1 MLELEIL
8 YQIFELCIV
17 PLLAVLTGYLVQW
30 IRAKTAEAT
39 EKNQKDVFD
48 KYIAMLGETIA
59 KCVSATNQTY
69 VDALKKA
76 GSFDAEAQKHAFDM
90 TLTAVMSVL
99 GKDAIEYLTA
109 IYGDLT
115 GYLTT
120 LIEAEVKSQK
130 TGV

>member
-1 MLELEIL
+1 MGLEMLF
-8 YQIFELCIV
+8 QIFELCII

-30 IRAKTAEAT
+30 IKAKTAEAT

-48 KYIAMLGETIA
+48 KYITMLGETIA

-90 TLTAVMSVL
+90 TLTAIMNVL

-115 GYLTT
+115 GYITT
-120 LIEAEVKSQK
+120 LIEAEVKAQK
-130 TGV
+130 E

>member
-1 MLELEIL
+1 MGLEMLF
-8 YQIFELCIV
+8 QIFELCIV

-30 IRAKTAEAT
+30 IKAKTAEAT

-48 KYIAMLGETIA
+48 KYITMLGETIA

-90 TLTAVMSVL
+90 TLTAVMNVL

-120 LIEAEVKSQK
+120 LIEAEVKAQK
-130 TGV
+130 E

>member
-76 GSFDAEAQKHAFDM
+76 GSFDAEAQKHAFEM
-90 TLTAVMSVL
+90 TLNAVMNVL

-115 GYLTT
+115 EYLTT
-120 LIEAEVKSQK
+120 LIEAEVKAQK
-130 TGV
+130 E

>member
-1 MLELEIL
+1 MELKL
-8 YQIFELCIV
+8 LFQIFELCII

-30 IRAKTAEAT
+30 IKAKTAETT

-48 KYIAMLGETIA
+48 KYITMLGETIA

-76 GSFDAEAQKHAFDM
+76 GSFDAEAQKHALDM

-120 LIEAEVKSQK
+120 LIEAEVKAQK
-130 TGV
+130 E

>member
-1 MLELEIL
+1 MGLEMLF
-8 YQIFELCIV
+8 QIFELCIV

-30 IRAKTAEAT
+30 IKAKTAEAT

-48 KYIAMLGETIA
+48 KYITMLGETIA

-90 TLTAVMSVL
+90 TLTAVVSVL

-115 GYLTT
+115 SYLTT

>member
-1 MLELEIL
+1 MELEML
-8 YQIFELCIV
+8 FQIFELCIV

-30 IRAKTAEAT
+30 IKAKTAEAT

-48 KYIAMLGETIA
+48 KYITMLGETIT

-76 GSFDAEAQKHAFDM
+76 GSFSAEAQKHAFEM
-90 TLTAVMSVL
+90 TLTAVINVL
-99 GKDAIEYLTA
+99 GQDAIEYLTA

-115 GYLTT
+115 SYLTT
-120 LIEAEVKSQK
+120 LIEAEVKIQK
-130 TGV
+130 E

>member
-1 MLELEIL
+1 MLEVL
-8 YQIFELCIV
+8 YTIFELCIV

-48 KYIAMLGETIA
+48 KYITMLGETVA

-76 GSFDAEAQKHAFDM
+76 GSFDAEAQKFALNM
-90 TLTAVMSVL
+90 TLGSVMSVL
-99 GKDAIEYLTA
+99 GKDAIEYLSA
-109 IYGDLT
+109 IYGDLNT
-115 GYLTT
+115 YLTT
-120 LIEAEVKSQK
+120 LIEAEVKAQK
-130 TGV
+130 E

>member
-1 MLELEIL
+1 MELELL
-8 YQIFELCIV
+8 FQIFELCIV

-30 IRAKTAEAT
+30 IKAKTAEAT
-39 EKNQKDVFD
+39 EKNQQDIFD
-48 KYIAMLGETIA
+48 KYITMLGETIA

-76 GSFDAEAQKHAFDM
+76 GSFDAEAQKHAFEM
-90 TLTAVMSVL
+90 TLNAVMNVL

-115 GYLTT
+115 SYLTT
-120 LIEAEVKSQK
+120 LIEAEAKAQK
-130 TGV
+130 E

>member
-17 PLLAVLTGYLVQW
+17 PLLAVLTGYLVRW
-30 IRAKTAEAT
+30 IRVKTAEAT

-48 KYIAMLGETIA
+48 KYITMLGETVA

-76 GSFDAEAQKHAFDM
+76 GSFDVEAQKHAFDM

>member
-30 IRAKTAEAT
+30 IKAKTAEAT

-48 KYIAMLGETIA
+48 KYIVMLGETIA

-76 GSFDAEAQKHAFDM
+76 GSFDAEAQKHAFEM
-90 TLTAVMSVL
+90 TLNAVMNVL

-120 LIEAEVKSQK
+120 LIEAEVKAQK
-130 TGV
+130 E

>member
-1 MLELEIL
+1 MELELL
-8 YQIFELCIV
+8 FQIFELCIV

-30 IRAKTAEAT
+30 IKAKTAEAT

-48 KYIAMLGETIA
+48 KYITMLGETIA

-76 GSFDAEAQKHAFDM
+76 GSFDAEAQKHAFEM
-90 TLTAVMSVL
+90 TLNAVMNVL

-115 GYLTT
+115 SYLTT
-120 LIEAEVKSQK
+120 LIEAEVKAQK
-130 TGV
+130 E

>member
-1 MLELEIL
+1 MNLEIL

-30 IRAKTAEAT
+30 IKAKTAEAT
-39 EKNQKDVFD
+39 EKNRKDVFD
-48 KYIAMLGETIA
+48 KYITMLGETIT

-76 GSFDAEAQKHAFDM
+76 GSFDAEAQKKAFE
-90 TLTAVMSVL
+90 LTMDAVLSLL
-99 GKDAIEYLTA
+99 GKDAIAYLGA
-109 IYGDLT
+109 IHGDLT

-120 LIEAEVKSQK
+120 LIEAEVKAQK
-130 TGV
+130 E

>member
-1 MLELEIL
+1 MGFELL
-8 YQIFELCIV
+8 FQIFELCIV

-30 IRAKTAEAT
+30 IKAKTVEAT

-48 KYIAMLGETIA
+48 KYITMLGKTIT

-69 VDALKKA
+69 VDALKQA
-76 GSFDAEAQKHAFDM
+76 GSFDAEAQKHAFEM
-90 TLTAVMSVL
+90 TLNAVMNVL

-120 LIEAEVKSQK
+120 LIEAEVKAQK
-130 TGV
+130 E

>member
-1 MLELEIL
+1 MGLEMLF
-8 YQIFELCIV
+8 QIFELCIV

-30 IRAKTAEAT
+30 IKVKTAEVT

-48 KYIAMLGETIA
+48 KYITMLGETIA

-76 GSFDAEAQKHAFDM
+76 GSFDAEAQKHAFEM
-90 TLTAVMSVL
+90 TLNAVMNVL

-115 GYLTT
+115 SYLTT
-120 LIEAEVKSQK
+120 LIEAEVKAQK
-130 TGV
+130 E

>member
-1 MLELEIL
+1 MGLEMLF
-8 YQIFELCIV
+8 QIFELCII

-30 IRAKTAEAT
+30 IKAKTAEAT

-48 KYIAMLGETIA
+48 KYITMLGETIA

-76 GSFDAEAQKHAFDM
+76 GSFDAEAQKHAFEM
-90 TLTAVMSVL
+90 TLNAVMNVL

-115 GYLTT
+115 EYLTT
-120 LIEAEVKSQK
+120 LIEAEVKAQK
-130 TGV
+130 E

>member
-1 MLELEIL
+1 MVLEIMF
-8 YQIFELCIV
+8 QIFELCIV

-30 IRAKTAEAT
+30 IKAKTVEAT

-48 KYIAMLGETIA
+48 KYITMLGETIA

-76 GSFDAEAQKHAFDM
+76 GSFDAEAQKHAVEM
-90 TLTAVMSVL
+90 TLSAVMNVL

-115 GYLTT
+115 NYLTT
-120 LIEAEVKSQK
+120 LIEAEEKAQK
-130 TGV
+130 E

>member
-1 MLELEIL
+1 MGLELL
-8 YQIFELCIV
+8 FQIFELCVV
-17 PLLAVLTGYLVQW
+17 PILAVLTGYLVQW
-30 IRAKTAEAT
+30 IKAKTAEAT

-48 KYIAMLGETIA
+48 KYITMLGETIT

-69 VDALKKA
+69 VDALKQA
-76 GSFDAEAQKHAFDM
+76 GSFDAEAQKHAFEM
-90 TLTAVMSVL
+90 TLNAVMNVL

-120 LIEAEVKSQK
+120 LIEAEVKAQK
-130 TGV
+130 E

>member
-1 MLELEIL
+1 MGLEMLF
-8 YQIFELCIV
+8 QIFELCIV

-39 EKNQKDVFD
+39 EKNKKDVFD
-48 KYIAMLGETIA
+48 KYITMLGETIA

>member
-1 MLELEIL
+1 MGLELL
-8 YQIFELCIV
+8 FQIFELCII

-30 IRAKTAEAT
+30 IKAKTAEAT

-48 KYIAMLGETIA
+48 KYITMLGETIA

-120 LIEAEVKSQK
+120 LIEAEVKAQK
-130 TGV
+130 E

>member
-1 MLELEIL
+1 MELELL
-8 YQIFELCIV
+8 FQIFELCIV

-30 IRAKTAEAT
+30 IKAKTAEAT

-48 KYIAMLGETIA
+48 KYITMLGETVA

-76 GSFDAEAQKHAFDM
+76 GSFDAEAQKHAFEM
-90 TLTAVMSVL
+90 TLTAVMNVL

-120 LIEAEVKSQK
+120 LIEAEVKAQK
-130 TGV
+130 E

>member
-1 MLELEIL
+1 MGLEMLF
-8 YQIFELCIV
+8 QIFELCIV

-30 IRAKTAEAT
+30 IKAKTAEAT

-48 KYIAMLGETIA
+48 KYITMLGETIA

-76 GSFDAEAQKHAFDM
+76 GSFDAEAQKHAFEM
-90 TLTAVMSVL
+90 TLNAVMNVL

-120 LIEAEVKSQK
+120 LIEAEVKAQK
-130 TGV
+130 E

>member
-1 MLELEIL
+1 MGLEMLF
-8 YQIFELCIV
+8 QIFELCIV

-30 IRAKTAEAT
+30 IKAKTVEAT

-48 KYIAMLGETIA
+48 KYITMLGETIT

-69 VDALKKA
+69 VDALKQA
-76 GSFDAEAQKHAFDM
+76 GSFDVEAQKHAFDM
-90 TLTAVMSVL
+90 TLNAVMNVL

-120 LIEAEVKSQK
+120 LIEAEVKAQK
-130 TGV
+130 E

>member
-1 MLELEIL
+1 MELELL
-8 YQIFELCIV
+8 FQIFELCII

-30 IRAKTAEAT
+30 IKAKTAEAT

-48 KYIAMLGETIA
+48 KYITMLGETIA

>member
-1 MLELEIL
+1 MELELL
-8 YQIFELCIV
+8 FQIFELCIV

-76 GSFDAEAQKHAFDM
+76 GSFDAEAQKHAFEM
-90 TLTAVMSVL
+90 TLNAVMNVL

-120 LIEAEVKSQK
+120 LIEAEVKAQK
-130 TGV
+130 E

>member
-1 MLELEIL
+1 
-8 YQIFELCIV
+8 
-17 PLLAVLTGYLVQW
+17 
-30 IRAKTAEAT
+30 
-39 EKNQKDVFD
+39 
-48 KYIAMLGETIA
+48 MLGETIA

-76 GSFDAEAQKHAFDM
+76 GSFDAEAQKHAFEM
-90 TLTAVMSVL
+90 TLNAVMNVL

-120 LIEAEVKSQK
+120 LIEAEVKAQK
-130 TGV
+130 E

>member
-1 MLELEIL
+1 MVLEIMF
-8 YQIFELCIV
+8 QIFELCIV

-30 IRAKTAEAT
+30 IKAKTVEAT

-48 KYIAMLGETIA
+48 KYITMLGETIA

-76 GSFDAEAQKHAFDM
+76 GSFDAEAQKHAFEM
-90 TLTAVMSVL
+90 TLSAVMNVL

-115 GYLTT
+115 NYLTT
-120 LIEAEVKSQK
+120 LIEAEVKAQK
-130 TGV
+130 E

>member
-1 MLELEIL
+1 MTLELL
-8 YQIFELCIV
+8 FQIFELCIV

-30 IRAKTAEAT
+30 IRVKTAEAT

-48 KYIAMLGETIA
+48 KYITMLGETIT

-69 VDALKKA
+69 VDALKQA
-76 GSFDAEAQKHAFDM
+76 GSFDVEAQKHAFDM

-115 GYLTT
+115 SYLTT
-120 LIEAEVKSQK
+120 LIEAEVKAQK
-130 TGV
+130 E

>member
-1 MLELEIL
+1 MGLEMLF
-8 YQIFELCIV
+8 QIFELCIV

-30 IRAKTAEAT
+30 IKAKTAEAT

-48 KYIAMLGETIA
+48 KYITMLGETIA

-76 GSFDAEAQKHAFDM
+76 GSFDAEAQKHAFEM
-90 TLTAVMSVL
+90 TLNAVMNVL

>member
-1 MLELEIL
+1 MELEML
-8 YQIFELCIV
+8 FQIFELCIV

-30 IRAKTAEAT
+30 IKVKTAEAT
-39 EKNQKDVFD
+39 EKNQKDALD
-48 KYIAMLGETIA
+48 KYITMLGETIA
-59 KCVSATNQTY
+59 KCVFATNQTY

-90 TLTAVMSVL
+90 TLTAVVSVL

-115 GYLTT
+115 SYLTT

>member
-1 MLELEIL
+1 MELELL
-8 YQIFELCIV
+8 FQIFELCII

-39 EKNQKDVFD
+39 EKNQKNVFD
-48 KYIAMLGETIA
+48 KYITMLGETIA

-76 GSFDAEAQKHAFDM
+76 GSFDAEAQKHAFEM
-90 TLTAVMSVL
+90 TLNAVMNVL

-120 LIEAEVKSQK
+120 LIEAEVKAQK
-130 TGV
+130 E

>member
-1 MLELEIL
+1 MELELL
-8 YQIFELCIV
+8 FQIFELCIV

-30 IRAKTAEAT
+30 IKAKTAEAT

-48 KYIAMLGETIA
+48 KYITMLGETIA

-76 GSFDAEAQKHAFDM
+76 GSFDAEAQKHAFEM
-90 TLTAVMSVL
+90 TLNAVMNVL
-99 GKDAIEYLTA
+99 GKDAIEYLTT

-115 GYLTT
+115 SYLTT
-120 LIEAEVKSQK
+120 LIEAEVKAQK
-130 TGV
+130 E

>member
-76 GSFDAEAQKHAFDM
+76 GSFDAEAQKHAFEM
-90 TLTAVMSVL
+90 TLTAVMNVL

-120 LIEAEVKSQK
+120 LIEAEVKAQK
-130 TGV
+130 E

>member
-1 MLELEIL
+1 MELELL
-8 YQIFELCIV
+8 FQIFELCIV

-48 KYIAMLGETIA
+48 KYITMLGETIA

-76 GSFDAEAQKHAFDM
+76 GSFDAEAQKHAFEM
-90 TLTAVMSVL
+90 TLNAVMNVL

-115 GYLTT
+115 SYLTT
-120 LIEAEVKSQK
+120 LIEAEVKAQK
-130 TGV
+130 E

>member
-1 MLELEIL
+1 MGLEMLF
-8 YQIFELCIV
+8 QIFELCIV

-30 IRAKTAEAT
+30 IKAKTVEAT

-48 KYIAMLGETIA
+48 KYITMLGETIT

-69 VDALKKA
+69 VDALKQA
-76 GSFDAEAQKHAFDM
+76 GSFDAEAQKRAFEM
-90 TLTAVMSVL
+90 TLNAVMSVL

-120 LIEAEVKSQK
+120 LIEAEVKAQK
-130 TGV
+130 E